1 MKHINESIIGRKNAN
16 RGLIKSLKDLKDFD
30 IVEIATGEL
39 FVVFLQPAYIKLL
52 NTKFHSNSGI
62 IVFTDPT
69 NSPNKYMYISLD
81 DYNND
86 LEYYKTHTA
95 DMITI
100 WRSSTPGKYIDLKNI
115 DFSISLQYLRS
126 LIISES
132 SDYKI
137 IWKK

>member
-39 FVVFLQPAYIKLL
+39 FVVFIQPVYIKLL

-69 NSPNKYMYISLD
+69 GAPGKHMYISLD

-86 LEYYKTHTA
+86 LEYYKTGTT
-95 DMITI
+95 DMITV

-126 LIISES
+126 LIISAS
-132 SDYKI
+132 NNYNI
-137 IWKK
+137 IWKR